1 MKKYTVT
8 NQTVTSEDGIEDEER
23 GSEGKEQC
31 VKIIA
36 RNSDNVAATDWWRKW
51 RKKYRLPEAQPR
63 VSNDNNFLPSI
74 ANTIPRF
81 PTNSSIS
88 GKEKLSRLLNE
99 SLTRNAI
106 SNIVI
111 PPNIIFKLVFI
122 MTKYIMSI

>member
-1 MKKYTVT
+1 MAWRTRK
-8 NQTVTSEDGIEDEER
+8 
-23 GSEGKEQC
+23 GSEGKVQC

-36 RNSDNVAATDWWRKW
+36 RNSDNVAVADWRRKW

-88 GKEKLSRLLNE
+88 GKEKLSRLLND
-99 SLTRNAI
+99 SLTRNAT
-106 SNIVI
+106 SNNLHRYIQA
-111 PPNIIFKLVFI
+111 NTHDDAIFTKIYTVDRKCTSKLLI
-122 MTKYIMSI
+122 LYS